1 MPRNKY
7 HDTCV
12 VEFHEAFGAPIAWS
26 PGVPPFDRRTLRAD
40 LLLEEVLEFA
50 EASGL
55 NLWLDGSKL
64 EGTSGELAKRFTFK
78 MATRAG
84 TITEVADAL
93 ADIRYVTDGAA
104 LEWGIPLEKCLR
116 EVHRSNMS
124 KLGEDGRPILRA
136 DGKILKGPHFTL
148 PDLESIIELYKGIN
162 NG

>member
-12 VEFHEAFGAPIAWS
+12 VEFHEAFGAPVAWS
-26 PGVPPFDRRTLRAD
+26 PTVPNFERRKLRVS

-50 EASGL
+50 EASGVEVL
-55 NLWLDGSKL
+55 GRPEVCADPLPEMNLIS
-64 EGTSGELAKRFTFK
+64 A
-78 MATRAG
+78 
-84 TITEVADAL
+84 ADAL

-124 KLGEDGRPILRA
+124 KLGEDGKPLLRA
-136 DGKILKGPHFTL
+136 DGKILKGPNFTL
-148 PDLESIIELYKGIN
+148 PDLEAILELYKGVK
-162 NG
+162 NGS